1 MPVETREDERRSS
14 PRKKLQV
21 GIGLHSDSQIFVGF
35 SEDLSD
41 GGVFVATQQQLPPG
55 SLVVL
60 DLDLPTGVRVSCRGR
75 VAWVR
80 EGCELHRPGV
90 GVAFEALAQ
99 ADREA
104 ILAFTRESPPLFY
117 DLDAVLDPPD

>member
-1 MPVETREDERRSS
+1 MAEEAPENERRTS
-14 PRKKLQV
+14 PRRKLQV

-41 GGVFVATQQQLPPG
+41 GGVFVATQQRLPPG
-55 SLVVL
+55 APVVL
-60 DLDLPTGVRVSCRGR
+60 DLELPTGARLSCHGR

-80 EGCELHRPGV
+80 EGCDQHRPGL
-90 GVAFEALAQ
+90 GVAFQELSQ

-104 ILAFTRESPPLFY
+104 ILAFTRERAPLFY
-117 DLDAVLDPPD
+117 DLDAVS

>member
-1 MPVETREDERRSS
+1 MPEEIPQNERRSS
-14 PRKKLQV
+14 PRRQLQV

-41 GGVFVATQQQLPPG
+41 GGVFVATQQRLPPG
-55 SLVVL
+55 SPVVL
-60 DLDLPTGVRVSCRGR
+60 DMDLPTGARISCRGR

-90 GVAFEALAQ
+90 GVAFEELTA
-99 ADREA
+99 ADRDA
-104 ILAFTRESPPLFY
+104 ILAFSRDRPPLFY
-117 DLDAVLDPPD
+117 DLDAVLEPSD